1 MNRKY
6 LALLTIILLS
16 GIFVVTVEANGRH
29 RGWFKP
35 RPKPK
40 IAYLNPN
47 HVWYNYSDQSIYV
60 KTDEHP
66 ILLVDLKSDLQ
77 EEDHATVAITNRI
90 GYHVYY
96 GYDCYDVGVAIVYTT
111 KYGLSMWPTWACRIG
126 DWKIDQDYDGDYEWH
141 RRDRYNQGEYYCFTL
156 RKTTIPTDYIII
168 IHNSDGTNLL
178 PITEK
183 FWYSLDQGVTWRSF
197 VP

>member
-1 MNRKY
+1 MLNRKY
-6 LALLTIILLS
+6 LVFLILMLLTLS
-16 GIFVVTVEANGRH
+16 IATVEAKGLH
-29 RGWFKP
+29 KGWFKP

-77 EEDHATVAITNRI
+77 EEDHATVAITNRMN
-90 GYHVYY
+90 YHVDY
-96 GYDCYDVGVAIVYTT
+96 GWNCCDIGVSICLYDPGI
-111 KYGLSMWPTWACRIG
+111 SMWPTWACRIG
-126 DWKIDQDYDGDYEWH
+126 EWKIDSDYDGDYEYH
-141 RRDRYNQGEYYCFTL
+141 RICRGNTGEYYCFTL
-156 RKTTIPTDYIII
+156 RKTTPPTDYVII
-168 IHNSDGTNLL
+168 IHNSDGSNLL

-183 FWYSLDQGVTWRSF
+183 FWYSLDLGVTWRSF